1 MSSPAM
7 TDDQKGLI
15 RAVSSHW
22 WVLLFVGLISV
33 IVGVLMVAWP
43 GVGALIAAILL
54 AIYLFVS
61 GLFSVVRAFSSGL
74 TGGMRAL
81 LIIGGAI
88 GIFLGLWILRL
99 PHNAATDGEGR
110 LDQIAVFGL
119 FVGIWFIFAA
129 MNAFFNAAEVKDGRG
144 WAIFS
149 GIVYL
154 AGGVVL
160 IAVPLAAAAVIW
172 VIGIWLVVLGIFEI
186 INAFMIKGMAKKAGA

>member
-7 TDDQKGLI
+7 TDDQKGLL
-15 RAVSSHW
+15 RAVSNHW

-61 GLFSVVRAFSSGL
+61 GLFSVVRAFASGL
-74 TGGMRAL
+74 SGGMRAL

-88 GIFLGLWILRL
+88 GVFLGLWILRL
-99 PHNAATDGEGR
+99 PHNAATDAEGR

-129 MNAFFNAAEVKDGRG
+129 MNQFFNAAEVKDGRG
-144 WAIFS
+144 WAVFS

-186 INAFMIKGMAKKAGA
+186 INSFMIKGMAKKAGA